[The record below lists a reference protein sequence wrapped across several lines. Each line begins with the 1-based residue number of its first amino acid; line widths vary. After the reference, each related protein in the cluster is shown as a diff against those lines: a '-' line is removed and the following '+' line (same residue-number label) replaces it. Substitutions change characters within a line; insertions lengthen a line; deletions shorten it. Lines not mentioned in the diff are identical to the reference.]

1 MAAEPKRNA
10 VICQAQLRD
19 RVDPPWPCRGK
30 TLLRILGNRKEERDS
45 EFMKKSQ
52 PPGSKR
58 KAYQRRPG
66 KSGAGKRVKIKPGA
80 DPRLKSVFAKIGV
93 PEDKP
98 FEPDAFQIEALSA
111 ITDSDCLVCAPTGS
125 GKTWIAQEAIRRIHN
140 QGKQAWYASPLKAL
154 TNSKLVEFGSLFG
167 RRQVGILTGD
177 RKENADAP
185 IIVGTTEILRNQLY
199 DAMHQGTDLDTDL
212 VILDEAHFLGDT
224 DRGVVWEEVMIYLPQ
239 RIHLLLLSATIG
251 NAFQIAGWLESI
263 RSKTCRVVEEK
274 KRLVPLFPL
283 FFHPSGRLMPLL
295 SGRKLDKNVKRFL
308 HGPEPQLIAPPGRLP
323 PFGDV
328 LRVLKK
334 YNLLPAIFFM
344 KSRADCDAALDRCV
358 AKGRTGPRDGLN
370 QAIDELASGSVY
382 LEDHRQMWHLRN
394 LSVAAHHSGQLPA
407 WKLLVE
413 DLMTD
418 GWLEAVFATS
428 TVAAGVNF
436 PARSVVFLN
445 SDRYNGFQFVPLSG
459 TEFHQTTGRAGR
471 RGKDRIGFAVMM
483 PTKYMDIRLMA
494 DLYSSPPEDV
504 SSQIRMDFSMVLNLL
519 LSHRPDEIEEIFHR
533 SFAAFLEVAR
543 REPGL
548 EKKCQAAG
556 RKLMS
561 FLPEALCGGP
571 GNVLGLIRKRRT
583 LIWEIKDL
591 HRRFKGEKERMSKM
605 THLEPGRL
613 FLDRRGRMYCVV
625 KRETGRG
632 AGSILAVRAKKKPP
646 SGRQRL
652 RLRRFAPKKVS
663 HILDRVVPLPELSR
677 TDQVRAVIA
686 RAAARGPQVL
696 PKDRVKAGGRTAELE
711 AFQAELTSRQSQ
723 MDALICNDCSHRK
736 QCHGRAEGAF
746 REALEEF
753 SVLWDQIDAVRAR
766 LRTDFLRHLEFL
778 TAEGFVNE
786 DGQLT
791 DDGHWAS
798 RLRLDEPLLVAQ
810 ALRKQALPEA
820 DPVLLAALV
829 APFAYDRETE
839 TGVDSSKLS
848 PRLSAAYGRM
858 QARLEGMIRRKEAS
872 GFAARPISVWASAAV
887 HAWAGGQAWA
897 DVLALAGS
905 AEGDLAMLVLRTAEN
920 LRQIAG
926 LREAFP
932 VVAET
937 ASAAVDLILKEPV
950 MWE

>member
-1 MAAEPKRNA
+1 MKCDGIRE
-10 VICQAQLRD
+10 I
-19 RVDPPWPCRGK
+19 RGGG
-30 TLLRILGNRKEERDS
+30 RAKEESDS
-45 EFMKKSQ
+45 EFMKKFQ

-58 KAYQRRPG
+58 KAYQQRPR
-66 KSGAGKRVKIKPGA
+66 KSGAGKRVKIKPSA
-80 DPRLKSVFAKIGV
+80 DARLKSVFAKIGV
-93 PEDKP
+93 PQEKP
-98 FEPDAFQIEALSA
+98 FEPDAFQIRALSA
-111 ITDSDCLVCAPTGS
+111 VADSDCLVCAPTGS

-140 QGKQAWYASPLKAL
+140 EGKQAWYASPLKAL
-154 TNSKLVEFGSLFG
+154 TNSKMVEFGSLFG
-167 RRQVGILTGD
+167 RQQVGILTGD

-212 VILDEAHFLGDT
+212 VILDEAHFLGDS

-263 RSKTCRVVEEK
+263 RSKTCLVVEEK
-274 KRLVPLFPL
+274 KRPVPLFPL

-295 SGRKLDKNVKRFL
+295 SGRKLDKKVKRFL
-308 HGPEPQLIAPPGRLP
+308 HSPEPQLIAPPGRLP

-328 LRVLKK
+328 LKVLRK
-334 YNLLPAIFFM
+334 YDLLPAIFFM
-344 KSRADCDAALDRCV
+344 KSRADCDAALDRCI
-358 AKGRTGPRDGLN
+358 AGGRTSPRENLN
-370 QAIDELASGSVY
+370 RAIDELASGSVY

-445 SDRYNGFQFVPLSG
+445 SDRYNGFQFVPLNG

-471 RGKDRIGFAVMM
+471 RGKDRIGFAVVM

-494 DLYSSPPEDV
+494 DLYGSGPEDV
-504 SSQIRMDFSMVLNLL
+504 NSQIRMDFSMVLNLL

-548 EKKCQAAG
+548 EKKCHAAG
-556 RKLMS
+556 REVMR

-571 GNVLGLIRKRRT
+571 GNVLGLIRKRQA

-591 HRRFKGEKERMSKM
+591 HRRLKGGKEWLSKM

-625 KRETGRG
+625 KKQTGRG
-632 AGSILAVRAKKKPP
+632 AESILAVRAKKKPA
-646 SGRQRL
+646 SGHQRL

-663 HILDRVVPLPELSR
+663 YILDRIVPLPELSR
-677 TDQVRAVIA
+677 TDQVRAAIA
-686 RAAARGPQVL
+686 RAAARGPQAL
-696 PKDRVKAGGRTAELE
+696 PQDRLKASGTTAELE
-711 AFQAELTSRQSQ
+711 ALQAELTSRQSQ
-723 MDALICNDCSHRK
+723 LDALICNDCAHRK
-736 QCHGRAEGAF
+736 QCHGRTKGAF
-746 REALEEF
+746 REVLERF
-753 SVLWDQIDAVRAR
+753 SVLWDQIDAVRVR
-766 LRTDFLRHLEFL
+766 LRKDFLRHLEFL
-778 TAEGFVNE
+778 KSEGFVNE
-786 DGQLT
+786 GGQLT
-791 DDGHWAS
+791 EDGHWAS

-810 ALRKQALPEA
+810 ALRRQALPEA

-829 APFAYDRETE
+829 APFAYDREAE

-848 PRLSAAYGRM
+848 PRLLEAYERM
-858 QARLEGMIRRKEAS
+858 QARLQGLIRRKEAS
-872 GFAARPISVWASAAV
+872 GFEARPISVWASAAV
-887 HAWAGGQAWA
+887 YAWAGGRAWA

-932 VVAET
+932 VIAET